1 MKLCRHSYA
10 ADGSDRMI
18 GKAPSRYRHRG
29 WFTAAMIDSACF
41 WSGNGVKGAYLPVEI
56 FADRRK
62 YNRLPLDGETRN
74 TLAHRKETMFLSLP
88 SRQVVSNPLPV
99 FCSKTLIL
107 REVAAKR
114 ALPPLFWYNVNR
126 QTNISQKGN
135 QCSWTLYSIFSSYV
149 IIFIS
154 KISA

>member
-62 YNRLPLDGETRN
+62 YNRLPLDGETRD
-74 TLAHRKETMFLSLP
+74 TLSHRKETMFLSLP
-88 SRQVVSNPLPV
+88 SRQGTGGQGDWAPCRFLGQRPKPPEDIWKVVYA
-99 FCSKTLIL
+99 IL
-107 REVAAKR
+107 SVIIPQMKQASSLAT
-114 ALPPLFWYNVNR
+114 AVTATFLCLPLF
-126 QTNISQKGN
+126 
-135 QCSWTLYSIFSSYV
+135 SIR
-149 IIFIS
+149 
-154 KISA
+154 